1 MSADDKHTTWRT
13 FDPHAVPPTEIY
25 HLLNALVVPRPIA
38 WVSTVGANGVANIA
52 PHSYFTVLAPDPPTV
67 CFSSSG
73 EKDTLR
79 NVRHTSD
86 FVVNVVSSE
95 LGEQMNL
102 TAADFPPGESEFAW
116 AGLTPLP
123 SDCVRAPRLAES
135 PASLECRLLHILE
148 VGNAP
153 NYVVIGEV
161 VRIHVAERVL
171 RADRVDV
178 SLIRPLG
185 RLSGS
190 GYVAPGAYVAMPRPT
205 YAGLLAERDAAKPT

>member
-1 MSADDKHTTWRT
+1 VSEADQQRAWRA
-13 FDPHAVPPTEIY
+13 FDPKTAPPTAMY

-38 WVSTVGANGVANIA
+38 WVSTIGENGVANIA

-73 EKDTLR
+73 VKDTLR
-79 NVRHTSD
+79 NVRYTSD
-86 FVVNVVSSE
+86 FVVNIVSCE
-95 LGEQMNL
+95 LAEQMNL
-102 TAADFPPGESEFAW
+102 SAADFPPGDSEFVW

-135 PASLECRLLHILE
+135 PASLECRVVQILD

-153 NYVVIGEV
+153 NHVVIGEV

-171 RADRVDV
+171 RGDRVDV

-190 GYVAPGAYVAMPRPT
+190 DYVAPGAYFAMPRPT
-205 YAGLLAERDAAKPT
+205 YAGLLAAREGVEPA